1 MTEGKLDE
9 LMKNVLWDSIRL
21 ESDVISRTDLKFVP
35 SPAYEAQIRRMLAD
49 PNGWAKRNETP
60 MWKMI
65 LQKAAIIL
73 LALSITLG
81 GMMAVSE
88 EVRATVIR
96 WIRDQF
102 QGTIFYEYFGD
113 DVSDQIP
120 HFTIGNLPEGYVEV
134 ERVGTSAAESVKYK
148 NQMNGE
154 IWFSYYFVQQGGTA
168 AIVPE
173 DDVIYKIKINETDGE
188 LYIPQNPEN
197 MKMIHWIDTKENIHY
212 FIHATVEENIL
223 LEMAENIFEKK

>member
-1 MTEGKLDE
+1 MTDRALDE

-21 ESDVISRTDLKFVP
+21 DGDAISRMDRKFVP
-35 SPAYEAQIRRMLAD
+35 SPAHEAQIRRMLAD
-49 PNGWAKRNETP
+49 PNSWAKRYETP

-73 LALSITLG
+73 LALSVTLG
-81 GMMAVSE
+81 GMMAASE

-134 ERVGTSAAESVKYK
+134 ERVGTSAAEYVKYQDQSG
-148 NQMNGE
+148 NQ
-154 IWFSYYFVQQGGTA
+154 IWFHYQYIQQGGAA
-168 AIVPE
+168 AIVPG
-173 DDVIYKIKINETDGE
+173 DDVILEVIINGMDGE
-188 LYIPQNPEN
+188 MYIPQDSEG
-197 MKMIHWIDTKENIHY
+197 MTMIHWIDTKMQIRYSIRANLK
-212 FIHATVEENIL
+212 TEEIMTL
-223 LEMAENIFEKK
+223 AENIFEKK

>member
-1 MTEGKLDE
+1 MTDQKLDE

-21 ESDVISRTDLKFVP
+21 DGDAISRTDRKFVP

-49 PNGWAKRNETP
+49 PNGWVKRYETP
-60 MWKMI
+60 MWKRI

-73 LALSITLG
+73 LALSVTLG
-81 GMMAVSE
+81 GMMAASE

-120 HFTIGNLPEGYVEV
+120 HFTIRNLPEGYVEV

-148 NQMNGE
+148 NQINDE

-173 DDVIYKIKINETDGE
+173 DDVTYKIKINETDGE

-197 MKMIHWIDTKENIHY
+197 MKMIHWIDMKENIHY
-212 FIHATVEENIL
+212 FIYATVEEKIL
-223 LEMAENIFEKK
+223 LEMAENIFEKN